1 MWYMVNTIDALMVSF
16 IKPSLKCLSLKCEPG
31 AILLLY
37 YASAF
42 QVLYKYY
49 TSTI

>member
-16 IKPSLKCLSLKCEPG
+16 TKTSLKGLSLKCEPG
-31 AILLLY
+31 AILPLY